1 MIRRLWQDGWDRLAA
16 SDPGLTRLRLAV
28 AAILGIAITV
38 PVIAL
43 TGQPLTVI
51 LIGAIAAMMAAFT
64 VNDPTPGQQGV
75 TLVFG
80 VLAGATALT
89 SASLGSVVPPLDS
102 VVFVLLIFLAVYA
115 QRFGPRGV
123 ALGSI
128 TFFLF
133 FFAMFLG
140 TTIAQVPAL
149 LFALTTGIA
158 ANALVRFVLLPRRP
172 ERELLRI
179 RRAFRARLATV
190 ISAAAGY
197 LAGAGGDRSR
207 RQLRKADTR
216 LHECV
221 LLIEDTAEDVIGE
234 RAAGMLRRRAIEVEL
249 AVQWLSIT
257 IRRTCAEDLPP
268 DTLADLVGRLRR
280 FRALIERDPREL
292 PLISETDEFSRML
305 VEGSRLSGH
314 PEPGDQLRRAIAELA
329 LADVNAQRVAE
340 RDYSAETDELD
351 RASRG
356 EHDNNDRPDDEPVK
370 VFAFDNQT
378 RSAVQAVV
386 GGGLAVLG
394 GDLIS
399 PQRWYWAVLTVFVVF
414 LGSSSAG
421 ATFVKGARRLAGTV
435 VGIFG
440 GALSA
445 LLVGGNRPATVVLIL
460 VCVFGMVYVARVSQ
474 AAMAFFITTLLGLVY
489 SLLGTFSYEVLGI
502 RLAETVVGAVAGV
515 LAAVVIVPVR
525 TRAVMLDD
533 LGEVLTG
540 LREFVTGATTLLSGA
555 ENVNV
560 IELSRDLD
568 RTADRLRTS
577 VEPLTHPINVSSA
590 RRDYGWYVLNSVD
603 AMAFRARHIA
613 ARAQPGLLAGQPAL
627 PEIMERI
634 ERNVDT
640 LLEVTKEPATAGR
653 HILLR
658 GTGEP
663 PGETVPEVLQRSM
676 LSGLGRLDGAVLALG
691 PAFDVPVRDVETP
704 RRNTP
709 PPLNRS
715 RPT

>member
-1 MIRRLWQDGWDRLAA
+1 
-16 SDPGLTRLRLAV
+16 
-28 AAILGIAITV
+28 
-38 PVIAL
+38 
-43 TGQPLTVI
+43 
-51 LIGAIAAMMAAFT
+51 
-64 VNDPTPGQQGV
+64 
-75 TLVFG
+75 
-80 VLAGATALT
+80 
-89 SASLGSVVPPLDS
+89 
-102 VVFVLLIFLAVYA
+102 
-115 QRFGPRGV
+115 
-123 ALGSI
+123 
-128 TFFLF
+128 
-133 FFAMFLG
+133 
-140 TTIAQVPAL
+140 
-149 LFALTTGIA
+149 
-158 ANALVRFVLLPRRP
+158 
-172 ERELLRI
+172 
-179 RRAFRARLATV
+179 
-190 ISAAAGY
+190 
-197 LAGAGGDRSR
+197 
-207 RQLRKADTR
+207 
-216 LHECV
+216 
-221 LLIEDTAEDVIGE
+221 
-234 RAAGMLRRRAIEVEL
+234 
-249 AVQWLSIT
+249 
-257 IRRTCAEDLPP
+257 
-268 DTLADLVGRLRR
+268 
-280 FRALIERDPREL
+280 
-292 PLISETDEFSRML
+292 LISETDEFSRML

-340 RDYSAETDELD
+340 RDYSAETDGPA
-351 RASRG
+351 RTSRG
-356 EHDNNDRPDDEPVK
+356 EHDNEDDNNDGSDDEQVK
-370 VFAFDNQT
+370 VFAYDNQA
-378 RSAVQAVV
+378 RSTLQAVV

-394 GDLIS
+394 GELIS

-440 GALSA
+440 GVLSA

-474 AAMAFFITTLLGLVY
+474 TAMAFFITTLLGLLY

-540 LREFVTGATTLLSGA
+540 LREFVTRVTSLLSGA

-560 IELSRDLD
+560 IEFSRDLD

-603 AMAFRARHIA
+603 AIAFRARHIA
-613 ARAQPGLLAGQPAL
+613 ARAQPGLLAGEPAL
-627 PEIMERI
+627 PEMTERI

-640 LLEVTKEPATAGR
+640 LLEVTREPATAGR
-653 HILLR
+653 HVLLR

-663 PGETVPEVLQRSM
+663 AGETAPEVLQRSM
-676 LSGLGRLDGAVLALG
+676 LSSLGRLDGAVLALG
-691 PAFDVPVRDVETP
+691 PAFDMPVLDAEPP
-704 RRNTP
+704 RRTAP
-709 PPLNRS
+709 APLNRS